1 MITSARNRKLPRL
14 PMLHQ
19 FRSYSG
25 EHISGERATGMR
37 ILGASA
43 VFGAILLAGAL
54 ALPAVAGAEGIA
66 LTMNQAKIIKIARPA
81 NTVVIGNPEIADAAV
96 QDSTTIV
103 LTGRGFGVTNIVVLD
118 EEGLPVVDEQIVVS
132 RQTVNSVR
140 VYRRADVQTLSCTP
154 FCEGAYKSEAER
166 TSEMEMSRQ

>member
-1 MITSARNRKLPRL
+1 
-14 PMLHQ
+14 
-19 FRSYSG
+19 
-25 EHISGERATGMR
+25 MR
-37 ILGASA
+37 IPGVSA

-54 ALPAVAGAEGIA
+54 GLPAAAGAEGIA

-81 NTVVIGNPEIADAAV
+81 NTVVIGNPEIADAVV

-118 EEGLPVVDEQIVVS
+118 AEGLPIVDEQIVVS

-154 FCEGAYKSEAER
+154 FCESSYKSEAER